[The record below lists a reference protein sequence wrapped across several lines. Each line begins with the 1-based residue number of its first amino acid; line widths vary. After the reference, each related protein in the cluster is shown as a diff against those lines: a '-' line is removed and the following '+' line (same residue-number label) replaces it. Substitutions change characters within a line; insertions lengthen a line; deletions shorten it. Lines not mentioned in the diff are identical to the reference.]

1 VTSDSPSAGARLRAA
16 EARPAADRLLVD
28 IADYALSPPTFSEE
42 TYAAARVVLADSL
55 GCAALAAT
63 RPECTRLLGPIVPGT
78 IVPNGSRVPATDFE
92 LDPVKAAF
100 DTGVLIRWLD
110 YNDTWLGAE
119 WAHPSDNLGAI
130 LAVADHLGRAGRPLR
145 VRDVLGAAVVAAEIQ
160 GVLALENA
168 FNRVGL
174 DHVILV
180 KVASTAAAGRLLELE
195 RDALVAALSNAWIDG
210 HPLRTYRQ
218 SPNTGSRKSW
228 AGGDA
233 ASRGVLLALLAAHGE
248 PGYPSALSARRWG
261 FQDVLFGGRAVR
273 LARPLRSY
281 VMDNILFK
289 VSFPAEFHSQTAA
302 ECALRLHDVVRD
314 RVDEIERIEI
324 WTQEPA
330 LRIIDKPGPLHSAAD
345 RDHSLQYVTVVALL
359 FGEIT
364 DRHYTDTVASD
375 PRIDRLRERCVV
387 LENPSYTRDYLD
399 PNVRSVANAVR
410 VVFADGSATELVKI
424 EFPLGHPRRRREAA
438 GPLRAKLSA
447 NLSPAFGELRAAALV
462 ELLLDDASLPD
473 WRVDKLMGELVS
485 GSSIASGYGS
495 RAGSRG

>member
-1 VTSDSPSAGARLRAA
+1 VSA
-16 EARPAADRLLVD
+16 EARPAADRLLVEL
-28 IADYALSPPTFSEE
+28 AEYTLSPPAFSAQ
-42 TYAAARVVLADSL
+42 TYATARLVLADSI

-63 RPECTRLLGPIVPGT
+63 HPECTRLLGPIVPGT

-110 YNDTWLGAE
+110 YNDTWLAAE

-130 LAVADHLGRAGRPLR
+130 LAVADHLGRAGRPLL
-145 VRDVLGAAVVAAEIQ
+145 VRDALDAAVVAAEIQ

-180 KVASTAAAGRLLELE
+180 KIASTAAAGRLLELE

-218 SPNTGSRKSW
+218 APNTGSRKSW

-233 ASRGVLLALLAAHGE
+233 TSRGVFLALLAARGE
-248 PGYPSALSARRWG
+248 PGYPSALSAPRWG
-261 FQDVLFGGRAVR
+261 FQDVLFGGREVR
-273 LARPLRSY
+273 LARPLGSY

-302 ECALRLHDVVRD
+302 ECALRLHPSVRD
-314 RVDEIERIEI
+314 RVTEIEQIEI

-330 LRIIDKPGPLHSAAD
+330 LRIIDKRGPLHSPAD
-345 RDHSLQYVTVVALL
+345 RDHCLQYVTVVALL
-359 FGEIT
+359 FGELT
-364 DRHYTDTVASD
+364 ARHYTDAVAAD
-375 PRIDRLRERCVV
+375 PRIDRLRARCVV
-387 LENPSYTRDYLD
+387 REEPRYTRDYLD
-399 PNVRSVANAVR
+399 PDKRSIANAVR
-410 VVFADGSATELVKI
+410 VSFADGSATELVEV
-424 EFPLGHPRRRREAA
+424 EFPLGHPRRRRESL
-438 GPLRAKLSA
+438 GPLREKLRA
-447 NLSPAFGELRAAALV
+447 NLAAAFGESGASALT
-462 ELLLDDASLPD
+462 ELLLDDSSLPD
-473 WRVDKLMGELVS
+473 RPVGDLMGELV
-485 GSSIASGYGS
+485 
-495 RAGSRG
+495 RRV